1 MLQAHSFLWH
11 YLWIAPHVLQLALA
25 GFLWRRGLHRT
36 FPVFFTYIIFEAVKE
51 LTLYA
56 IDMIPSAS
64 AESFWRVFFGGLI
77 VEGLLKFAVIG
88 EVFARVFRPY
98 TTLGDFSG
106 RLIRWSGAV
115 LVLSATVIATRA
127 PMDNTY
133 RLVPASHILE
143 QTIYIVTCGLLV
155 LLFLVA
161 AYFNLTLKNIASG
174 IALGL
179 GISACFHLGTW
190 AISANGG
197 LLEKRVLLDF
207 LNMAAYHACVLI
219 WIYYFVV
226 PPKAEATVPV
236 LPAHNLDLWN
246 RELERLLQQ

>member
-1 MLQAHSFLWH
+1 MLQF
-11 YLWIAPHVLQLALA
+11 ALA
-25 GFLWRRGLHRT
+25 WFMWSRGFHKT
-36 FPVFFTYIIFEAVKE
+36 YPVFFTYILFEAVKE

-56 IDMIPSAS
+56 LDVIPSAS
-64 AESFWRVFFGGLI
+64 AESFWQVFFGGLVI
-77 VEGLLKFAVIG
+77 EGLLKFAVIG
-88 EVFARVFRPY
+88 EVFSRVFRPY
-98 TTLGDFSG
+98 AALGDLSAKI
-106 RLIRWSGAV
+106 IRWSGAV

-133 RLVPASHILE
+133 RLIPASHILS
-143 QTIYIVTCGLLV
+143 QTIYIITCGLLV

-161 AYFNLTLKNIASG
+161 AYFRLTLRNISSG

-179 GISACFHLGTW
+179 GISACFHLATW

-207 LNMAAYHACVLI
+207 LNMTTYHACVLI

-226 PPKAEATVPV
+226 PPKAAASSPV